1 MCNISFV
8 RFVRFEQNIPSN
20 PSNPSNPYSLPA
32 LYLHRKR
39 INVLHG
45 TILTENER
53 LVVAT
58 VLLHYLTVSI
68 LQSNKYFCF
77 QIRFFHIS

>member
-8 RFVRFEQNIPSN
+8 RFVRFEQNI

-58 VLLHYLTVSI
+58 MLLHYLTIGI
-68 LQSNKYFCF
+68 LQPNKDFCL
-77 QIRFFHIS
+77 